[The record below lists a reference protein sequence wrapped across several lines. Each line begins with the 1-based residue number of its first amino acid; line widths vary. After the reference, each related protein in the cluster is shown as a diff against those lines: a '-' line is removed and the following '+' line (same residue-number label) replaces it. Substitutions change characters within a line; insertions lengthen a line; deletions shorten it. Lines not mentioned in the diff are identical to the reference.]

1 MSKGEKQL
9 QREGKRHSMRE
20 SRSFRGLKSP
30 SGWCLQDSHPRKIRA
45 YGVLG
50 VSIRQVEWTAVI
62 GAAAWTLMSREQS
75 ANKSY
80 IKMVS
85 HASVLCV
92 WPLSSS
98 GSFLLI
104 YSAFVIVFWTLSG
117 DLLRWSSDFSF
128 VSLFKWWNT
137 LIFFSDKLNFAFIGW
152 TLLSFDVF
160 IFMYIAELSLLV

>member
-30 SGWCLQDSHPRKIRA
+30 SGWCLQNSHPRKIRA

-50 VSIRQVEWTAVI
+50 VSTRQVEWTAVI

-92 WPLSSS
+92 SVCVCACVCGS
-98 GSFLLI
+98 GSRGVVSKNQEKKKEKHIFQKC
-104 YSAFVIVFWTLSG
+104 
-117 DLLRWSSDFSF
+117 SF
-128 VSLFKWWNT
+128 PWASCSQNVHQPGLPLTCSPPPPPLYPLPLW
-137 LIFFSDKLNFAFIGW
+137 
-152 TLLSFDVF
+152 
-160 IFMYIAELSLLV
+160 